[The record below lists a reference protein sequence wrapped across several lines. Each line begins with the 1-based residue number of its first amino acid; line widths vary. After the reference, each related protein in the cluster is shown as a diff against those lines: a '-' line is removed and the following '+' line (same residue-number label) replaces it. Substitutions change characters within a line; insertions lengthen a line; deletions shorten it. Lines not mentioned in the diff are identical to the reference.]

1 MGVGLG
7 SELSFLASAPKTIT
21 DSGARLNLFQRHDT
35 VKFSSSSTL
44 AVVKASTP
52 TTITTQ
58 GNVGTED
65 VPGATGNYIVLANP
79 DTGEVGVQRALMEL
93 PNQVIPS
100 IQVDETITP
109 TSNVFRITF
118 NDAANSGDQHMLK
131 CKVDACTHDGCQP
144 RSDGVKG
151 LFQVSS
157 AVDAVLTSA
166 TAIEAAAAGD
176 FTNIPST
183 FSDLTAVTTAV
194 TPLVVKTFSGTKDTA
209 SPATLTKTDE
219 NGNPVDIGF
228 GDLSGNA
235 GLNFLFFNTFSGD
248 DLGQSTAINQVEL
261 AFSDTGDA
269 GMTLGTDTG
278 IAGNKAYWKA
288 IAHGLSVGDM
298 VHIKHASTV
307 TAVAFDGVA
316 KVIEVSGTGDNV
328 VTTFDRDIGQSD
340 VTAYL
345 TTVTASPCT
354 VEETTK
360 GTSELLECSGRGL
373 CDDSTGACECF
384 EGYTDEDC
392 SKQTVLF

>member
-157 AVDAVLTSA
+157 AVA
-166 TAIEAAAAGD
+166 TDFSTPPTTIAEAASGD
-176 FTNIPST
+176 FTNIPT
-183 FSDLTAVTTAV
+183 PFSDLTVVTTAA
-194 TPLVVKTFSGTKDTA
+194 TTLAVKTFSGTN
-209 SPATLTKTDE
+209 SGGTLTRTAGD
-219 NGNPVDIGF
+219 PLAF
-228 GDLSGNA
+228 GDLSATDAA
-235 GLNFLFFNTFSGD
+235 GL
-248 DLGQSTAINQVEL
+248 
-261 AFSDTGDA
+261 
-269 GMTLGTDTG
+269 
-278 IAGNKAYWKA
+278 
-288 IAHGLSVGDM
+288 
-298 VHIKHASTV
+298 
-307 TAVAFDGVA
+307 
-316 KVIEVSGTGDNV
+316 
-328 VTTFDRDIGQSD
+328 
-340 VTAYL
+340 
-345 TTVTASPCT
+345 
-354 VEETTK
+354 
-360 GTSELLECSGRGL
+360 
-373 CDDSTGACECF
+373 
-384 EGYTDEDC
+384 
-392 SKQTVLF
+392 